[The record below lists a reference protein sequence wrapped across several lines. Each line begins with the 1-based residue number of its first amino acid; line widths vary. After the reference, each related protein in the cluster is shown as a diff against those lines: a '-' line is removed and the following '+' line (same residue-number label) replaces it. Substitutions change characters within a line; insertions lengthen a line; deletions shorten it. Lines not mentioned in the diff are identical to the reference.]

1 VRDFRALP
9 LAQQPE
15 CLRRLLEE
23 DSAEAT
29 QTALLVLSEMA
40 PADGGAMLGRM
51 LGSVHLPPD
60 EAAEATGAA
69 LGCVSAEV
77 RAKGVELGLLG
88 HSSPAQVGAALAAI
102 LMRLHEASVRP
113 TRATRPARHPSRLS
127 SPTRPRILLCPRVAA
142 RATRPS
148 TLDAPIICRPRSR
161 PDVAGSRPWRR
172 RDGGGV

>member
-1 VRDFRALP
+1 MRDFRALP

-102 LMRLHEASVRP
+102 LMRLHEASVRLTRHSP
-113 TRATRPARHPSRLS
+113 RATPEPALFAHAPTHPALPARSPHEPRGPPLS
-127 SPTRPRILLCPRVAA
+127 TRP
-142 RATRPS
+142 
-148 TLDAPIICRPRSR
+148 
-161 PDVAGSRPWRR
+161 
-172 RDGGGV
+172 